1 MKKGRLGICLSVLCE
16 NQHREALEEIL
27 FTETT
32 AIGLRRHEVEKEALE
47 RDLRDFVYEGE
58 TLSFKRVYCSGK
70 ALKYKVEYE
79 DLVRYAQ
86 KKHLSILD
94 AQKQVKLYLE
104 ADEKWKVL

>member
-16 NQHREALEEIL
+16 HKHREALEGIL

-32 AIGLRRHEVEKEALE
+32 AIGLRRYEVDKEALE
-47 RDLRDFVYEGE
+47 RELRTFVYESE
-58 TLSFKRVYCSGK
+58 TLGFKRVYWKEK

-79 DLVRYAQ
+79 DLIRYAQ
-86 KKHLSILD
+86 KKNLSILD